1 MKFLCVECDEPMALR
16 STSGPD
22 NGSMTVLFGCDTC
35 GREIAML
42 TNSME
47 TQMVHSLG
55 VKIGGAKEKAPPMET
70 IRSSLIGHQG
80 GNGFT
85 ESTEPSPT
93 DSSDSST
100 TPATEPASEDE
111 KSAGGCPFS
120 AMISGTEDV
129 ADSDVSKDS
138 NGSIQNLQWTP
149 EAEERMERIPAFI
162 RPMVERGIE
171 DYAKANHATVV
182 DEEMLKIVRE
192 KFGF

>member
-1 MKFLCVECDEPMALR
+1 MKFLCVECDEPMALK

-22 NGSMTVLFGCDTC
+22 NGSMTVLFECGSC

-55 VKIGGAKEKAPPMET
+55 VKIGGAKEEAPPMET
-70 IRSSLIGHQG
+70 ISSSLIGHQG
-80 GNGFT
+80 ADADTGS
-85 ESTEPSPT
+85 STKSSTALSAKEYS
-93 DSSDSST
+93 SSD
-100 TPATEPASEDE
+100 
-111 KSAGGCPFS
+111 CPFS
-120 AMISGTEDV
+120 AMVVGTEDA
-129 ADSDVSKDS
+129 ADIEVSTES
-138 NGSIQNLQWTP
+138 NGSPQGLHWTP
-149 EAEERMERIPAFI
+149 EAQERMDRIPSFI

-171 DYAKANHATVV
+171 DYAKANDATMV